1 VPQDDDH
8 PTRAPTSL
16 TQQSSLLMSAFNPSR
31 EFMSWVYQLNGRLDV
46 DALARAIDD
55 VVSAHEMLRARF
67 EPGDG
72 SPVQV
77 VTPFRPGVLQIV
89 QLGDRPKA
97 IGLEAAV
104 RSVEAEYRDLSPWED
119 ARLRATLY
127 LIHPKTN
134 VLSVFVAE
142 ALVDGESGTLV
153 AAEISRAYAKY
164 AGKSVPDLPVPTETS
179 YLRYAL
185 DHPVPAATQDRAATY
200 WAALREE
207 PTAAGRWPTAIG
219 PTSRT
224 RYFKIP
230 VDQWEALVAAVP
242 ALGTMPFVVM
252 LSWLQMALARVAGAE
267 RFVVGSAVSNR
278 SRPGAREMIG
288 SFVGP
293 MRLRAE
299 VHADD
304 RLEDVSPRVMTALR
318 QAMAASPVPVPLA
331 EARAV
336 APGPFEPP
344 PPVVSFFMFTEREG
358 LDLPGVRQRRF
369 RVHSARDV
377 LRVNCTPDE
386 EGGRN
391 FFFLSA
397 SASADELAELATTF
411 RGLLEAAAVS
421 AEPPADEPPPS
432 EPPPSEPP
440 AAEVVATP

>member
-8 PTRAPTSL
+8 PTRAPASL

-46 DALARAIDD
+46 DALVQAVDD
-55 VVSAHEMLRARF
+55 VVSAHDMLRARF
-67 EPGDG
+67 DRGDDG
-72 SPVQV
+72 TPVQV
-77 VTPFRPGVLQIV
+77 VTPFRPGVLRLV
-89 QLGDRPKA
+89 RLDDRPKA

-104 RSVEAEYRDLSPWED
+104 RSVEAEYRDLSPWDD

-164 AGKSVPDLPVPTETS
+164 AGKSAPELAMPTEAS

-185 DHPVPAATQDRAATY
+185 DFPVSQVTQDRAAAY
-200 WAALREE
+200 WGELRRE
-207 PTAAGRWPTAIG
+207 PTAAGRWPTAVG

-230 VDQWEALVAAVP
+230 VDEWEAIVAAVP
-242 ALGTMPFVVM
+242 ALVTMPFVVL
-252 LSWLQMALARVAGAE
+252 LSWLEMALVRVAGAE

-293 MRLRAE
+293 VRLRAD

-304 RLEDVSPRVMTALR
+304 RLDDVSPRVMTALR
-318 QAMAASPVPVPLA
+318 QAIGASAVPVPLA

-336 APGPFEPP
+336 APAPFEPP

-369 RVHSARDV
+369 RVHSGRDV
-377 LRVNCTPDE
+377 LRVNCTPDD

-391 FFFLSA
+391 FFFISA
-397 SASADELAELATTF
+397 SAGPDELDELATTF
-411 RGLLEAAAVS
+411 RGLLDAAV
-421 AEPPADEPPPS
+421 ER
-432 EPPPSEPP
+432 
-440 AAEVVATP
+440 